1 MGLLAN
7 GLKFPTFVLNADPA
21 CSTTDPELFFPHET
35 ELSNGKIISKYRDAA
50 AAKKICASCPL
61 KFDCL
66 EYALNTHEI
75 GIWGGT
81 TEAQRESLRRDRRIV
96 VTRRR
101 SPDFW

>member
-1 MGLLAN
+1 MGLLASA
-7 GLKFPTFVLNADPA
+7 LKFPTFVLNADPA
-21 CSTTDPELFFPHET
+21 CSTTDPELFFPREI
-35 ELSNGKIISKYRDAA
+35 ELPNGKVISKYKDAA
-50 AAKKICASCPL
+50 AAKKICSECPL

-81 TEAQRESLRRDRRIV
+81 TEAQRENLRRDRRIV

-101 SPDFW
+101 SPDLW

>member
-1 MGLLAN
+1 MGLLS
-7 GLKFPTFVLNADPA
+7 GRIKFPTFVLRADPA

-35 ELSNGKIISKYRDAA
+35 ELPNGKVISKYRDIAT
-50 AAKKICASCPL
+50 AKKICGECPL

-66 EYALNTHEI
+66 EYALGTHEI

-81 TEAQRESLRRDRRIV
+81 TESQREILRRNQKIT

-101 SPDFW
+101 SPDLW